1 MLTDGKVDEN
11 GKPVDN
17 KVSFEV
23 NEDGSITVYTNVVA
37 KVINMYGDLSTTEIS
52 IPKDGV
58 ILKPIDAS
66 VVESIGIAL

>member
-1 MLTDGKVDEN
+1 M
-11 GKPVDN
+11 
-17 KVSFEV
+17 